1 MSPGRY
7 LWQAKSN
14 AAQDMDID
22 DEDKGG
28 EDKGKGEDKDE
39 GENKDVE
46 NKEAD
51 NDDEETE
58 DEWREL
64 ENLEK
69 EVMSKASSRLF
80 LMSNI
85 YPVLFTEW
93 SCQERWY
100 YSLWY
105 NKDFRK
111 CSCKQT

>member
-14 AAQDMDID
+14 AAQDVDTD
-22 DEDKGG
+22 DKDKGDEDKGEG
-28 EDKGKGEDKDE
+28 EDEDKG
-39 GENKDVE
+39 ENEDVE
-46 NKEAD
+46 DKEAD
-51 NDDEETE
+51 DDDEEME
-58 DEWREL
+58 DEWKEL
-64 ENLEK
+64 EDLEK
-69 EVMSKASSRLF
+69 EVMSKASSWSF

-93 SCQERWY
+93 SCQQSQY

-105 NKDFRK
+105 DKDFRK